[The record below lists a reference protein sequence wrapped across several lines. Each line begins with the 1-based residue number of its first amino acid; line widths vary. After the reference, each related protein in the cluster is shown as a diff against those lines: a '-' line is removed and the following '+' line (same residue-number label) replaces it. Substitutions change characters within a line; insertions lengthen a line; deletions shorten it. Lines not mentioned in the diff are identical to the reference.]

1 MKYGFKLSP
10 KFIPLASKQIKIY
23 MKTFLP
29 PNKGEYAGYFDKYLL
44 HVTNQNLS
52 DLISSQIE
60 DLKYL
65 ISSKPEGWDSM
76 PYQEGKWTPKEVIGH
91 VIDTERIMTFR
102 ALCFARGEKSAL
114 PGFDQDPYVL
124 NARFGHVPIEALLED
139 FEAQRKALRT
149 LIRTL
154 SESSLDNV
162 GIASGNR
169 ITPRAL
175 FWIIPGHFIHHLNM
189 LKERY

>member
-1 MKYGFKLSP
+1 MN
-10 KFIPLASKQIKIY
+10 
-23 MKTFLP
+23 TFLP
-29 PNKGEYAGYFDKYLL
+29 PNKGQYAGYFEKYLMN
-44 HVTNQNLS
+44 VTNQNLS
-52 DLISSQIE
+52 NLIIDQIE
-60 DLKYL
+60 ELKSL
-65 ISSKPEGWDSM
+65 LNNKPEGWDSL

-91 VIDTERIMTFR
+91 IIDTERIMAFR

-114 PGFDQDPYVL
+114 PGFDQDSYVI

-154 SESSLDNV
+154 PENSLDNV
-162 GIASGNR
+162 GVASGNP

-175 FWIIPGHFIHHLNM
+175 FWIIPGHFTHHLTI

>member
-1 MKYGFKLSP
+1 MKFGYKLSP
-10 KFIPLASKQIKIY
+10 KFILLASKQIKIY
-23 MKTFLP
+23 MNTFLP
-29 PNKGEYAGYFDKYLL
+29 PNKGEYAAYFEKYLSL
-44 HVTNQNLS
+44 SANQNFS
-52 DLISSQIE
+52 NLIIDQIE
-60 DLKYL
+60 DLKSL
-65 ISSKPEGWDSM
+65 INTKSNGWDSL

-102 ALCFARGEKSAL
+102 GLCFARGEKSAL

-124 NARFGHVPIEALLED
+124 NARFGHVSIEALLDD
-139 FEAQRKALRT
+139 FEAQRKALGT

-154 SESSLDNV
+154 PESSLDNI
-162 GIASGNR
+162 GTASGNR

-175 FWIIPGHFIHHLNM
+175 FWIIPGHFIHHLNI